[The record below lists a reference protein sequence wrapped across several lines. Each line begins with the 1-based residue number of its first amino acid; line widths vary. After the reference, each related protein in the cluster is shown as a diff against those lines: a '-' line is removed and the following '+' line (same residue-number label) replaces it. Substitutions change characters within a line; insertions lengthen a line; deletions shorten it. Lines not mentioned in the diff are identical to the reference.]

1 MKYIQTDGGRANA
14 GYKGSTGDC
23 VIRAIAVATSK
34 DYKDVY
40 NDIFESQKLYA
51 ETHNNKTSRG
61 INKYGA
67 SPRRGVFKPVF
78 RKYLEDMGWKYVSGN
93 RTLDCDDFKNGTFIC
108 SVRKHMTVVKEGTLY
123 DSYDCQMTSGILN
136 FEGEYIPPKVRTAF
150 HHYVKVG
157 N

>member
-51 ETHNNKTSRG
+51 ETQT
-61 INKYGA
+61 I
-67 SPRRGVFKPVF
+67 KPHEV
-78 RKYLEDMGWKYVSGN
+78 
-93 RTLDCDDFKNGTFIC
+93 
-108 SVRKHMTVVKEGTLY
+108 
-123 DSYDCQMTSGILN
+123 
-136 FEGEYIPPKVRTAF
+136 
-150 HHYVKVG
+150 
-157 N
+157 